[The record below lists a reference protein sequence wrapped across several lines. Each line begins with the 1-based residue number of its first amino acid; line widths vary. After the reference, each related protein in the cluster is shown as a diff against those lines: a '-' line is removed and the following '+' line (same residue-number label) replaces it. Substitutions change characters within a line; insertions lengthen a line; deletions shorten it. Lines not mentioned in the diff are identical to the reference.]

1 MSDQPH
7 ATDSPVLCVYIAEHC
22 PICADAREL
31 AAAIRRDYPGV
42 ALFEVLVGAATQP
55 VPPQLFAT
63 PTWFLN
69 DVLWSLGNP
78 SAQQVAQ
85 ALGTAFASPTME
97 RHVKT
102 DEKSASPQPAE
113 KMRYLSELTVFQDLS
128 PREIEEINRVT
139 TMSQVAKG
147 RVFYRPEEPGEVLF
161 ILKEGRVQLYRI
173 SPEGK
178 KLVISTLG
186 PHTLFGE
193 MALLGTK
200 MHNTFAE
207 AIEDCLICVMSRTDL
222 ERLILSKPQVA
233 VRILEV
239 TGKRLR
245 EAEERLENMAFKG
258 IPARLASLL
267 LRLAEEQASADIVGL
282 THQDLAESVG
292 TYRETAT
299 QVLNDLKSDG
309 LIDIGRKRISILNR
323 ERLIEVADS

>member
-1 MSDQPH
+1 MS
-7 ATDSPVLCVYIAEHC
+7 IAN
-22 PICADAREL
+22 
-31 AAAIRRDYPGV
+31 AAG
-42 ALFEVLVGAATQP
+42 G
-55 VPPQLFAT
+55 
-63 PTWFLN
+63 
-69 DVLWSLGNP
+69 
-78 SAQQVAQ
+78 
-85 ALGTAFASPTME
+85 
-97 RHVKT
+97 
-102 DEKSASPQPAE
+102 QPAE
-113 KMRYLSELTVFQDLS
+113 KMRYLSELTVFQDLTA
-128 PREIEEINRVT
+128 REMEDLNRIT
-139 TMSQVAKG
+139 TMSTVPKG

-178 KLVISTLG
+178 KLVITTLG
-186 PHTLFGE
+186 EHTLFGE

-233 VRILEV
+233 LRILEI

-245 EAEERLENMAFKG
+245 EAEERLESMAFKG

-267 LRLAEEQASADIVGL
+267 LRLSQEQDSDEVTGL

-299 QVLNDLKSDG
+299 QVLNDLKTRG
-309 LIDIGRKRISILNR
+309 LIEIGRKRIMLLDKEELFMIAES
-323 ERLIEVADS
+323 

>member
-1 MSDQPH
+1 MN
-7 ATDSPVLCVYIAEHC
+7 A
-22 PICADAREL
+22 
-31 AAAIRRDYPGV
+31 
-42 ALFEVLVGAATQP
+42 
-55 VPPQLFAT
+55 
-63 PTWFLN
+63 
-69 DVLWSLGNP
+69 
-78 SAQQVAQ
+78 
-85 ALGTAFASPTME
+85 
-97 RHVKT
+97 KT
-102 DEKSASPQPAE
+102 DERIAVAQPAE
-113 KMRYLSELTVFQDLS
+113 KLRYLSELTVFQDLS
-128 PREIEEINRVT
+128 AREMQELNRII
-139 TMSQVAKG
+139 TMSTVPRG

-178 KLVISTLG
+178 KLVITTLG

-207 AIEDCLICVMSRTDL
+207 AIDDCLICVMSRTDL
-222 ERLILSKPQVA
+222 ERLILQKPQVA
-233 VRILEV
+233 LRILEV

-267 LRLAEEQASADIVGL
+267 LRLAEEQGNEEIAGL

-299 QVLNDLKSDG
+299 QVLNDLKAQG
-309 LIDIGRKRISILNR
+309 LIEIGRKRIKVLDSA
-323 ERLIEVADS
+323 RLTEIAES

>member
-1 MSDQPH
+1 MNAKNDDRM
-7 ATDSPVLCVYIAEHC
+7 A
-22 PICADAREL
+22 
-31 AAAIRRDYPGV
+31 V
-42 ALFEVLVGAATQP
+42 A
-55 VPPQLFAT
+55 
-63 PTWFLN
+63 
-69 DVLWSLGNP
+69 
-78 SAQQVAQ
+78 
-85 ALGTAFASPTME
+85 
-97 RHVKT
+97 
-102 DEKSASPQPAE
+102 QPAE
-113 KMRYLSELTVFQDLS
+113 KLRYLSELTVFQDLS
-128 PREIEEINRVT
+128 PREMQELNRII
-139 TMSQVAKG
+139 TMSTVPRG

-178 KLVISTLG
+178 KLVITTLG

-207 AIEDCLICVMSRTDL
+207 AIDDCLICVMSRTDL
-222 ERLILSKPQVA
+222 ERLILNKPQVA
-233 VRILEV
+233 LRILEV

-267 LRLAEEQASADIVGL
+267 LRLAEEQGDDEIAGL

-299 QVLNDLKSDG
+299 QVLNDLKAQG
-309 LIDIGRKRISILNR
+309 LIEIGRKRIKVMDAA
-323 ERLIEVADS
+323 RLTEIAES

>member
-1 MSDQPH
+1 
-7 ATDSPVLCVYIAEHC
+7 
-22 PICADAREL
+22 
-31 AAAIRRDYPGV
+31 
-42 ALFEVLVGAATQP
+42 
-55 VPPQLFAT
+55 
-63 PTWFLN
+63 
-69 DVLWSLGNP
+69 
-78 SAQQVAQ
+78 
-85 ALGTAFASPTME
+85 ME
-97 RHVKT
+97 ST
-102 DEKSASPQPAE
+102 NSTPQPAE
-113 KMRYLSELTVFQDLS
+113 KMKYLSELAVFQDLTA
-128 PREIEEINRVT
+128 REMEELNRIT
-139 TMSQVAKG
+139 TMSTVSRG

-178 KLVISTLG
+178 KLVITTLG

-207 AIEDCLICVMSRTDL
+207 AVEDCLICVMSRNDL

-233 VRILEV
+233 LRILEI

-245 EAEERLENMAFKG
+245 EAEERLESMAFKG

-267 LRLAEEQASADIVGL
+267 LRLADEQGGDEVRGL

-299 QVLNDLKSDG
+299 QVLNDLKTQG
-309 LIDIGRKRISILNR
+309 LIEIGRKRISILER
-323 ERLIEVADS
+323 EDLQEIAES

>member
-1 MSDQPH
+1 MVLFLCNYSGETHGPNLSH
-7 ATDSPVLCVYIAEHC
+7 LTDIF
-22 PICADAREL
+22 R
-31 AAAIRRDYPGV
+31 G
-42 ALFEVLVGAATQP
+42 
-55 VPPQLFAT
+55 
-63 PTWFLN
+63 
-69 DVLWSLGNP
+69 
-78 SAQQVAQ
+78 
-85 ALGTAFASPTME
+85 
-97 RHVKT
+97 
-102 DEKSASPQPAE
+102 SASHLRLNSYVSIKIFKQAMSMETMDTTHTSGTPQPAE
-113 KMRYLSELTVFQDLS
+113 KMKYLSELAVFQDLT
-128 PREIEEINRVT
+128 PREMEELNRIT
-139 TMSQVAKG
+139 TMSTVTKG

-178 KLVISTLG
+178 KLVITTLG

-207 AIEDCLICVMSRTDL
+207 AVDDCLICVMSRTDL

-233 VRILEV
+233 LRILEI

-245 EAEERLENMAFKG
+245 EAEERLESMAFKG

-267 LRLAEEQASADIVGL
+267 LRLADEQGTDDVRGL

-299 QVLNDLKSDG
+299 QVLNDLKTQG
-309 LIDIGRKRISILNR
+309 LIEIGRKRIKILNK
-323 ERLIEVADS
+323 EELLEVSEG